1 MDLLNKR
8 NSDSQD
14 KSQNKKITPI
24 KYIDIQIYEQLKP
37 LRLPIILLI
46 VVMMIGTFGYI
57 LIDNFSL
64 IDALYQAGFTFTTVG
79 FGEIAPISN
88 GGRLFTIVLIIL
100 GFASFSF
107 AIGVLIDMI
116 NKGIIKKLI
125 KERQMLHQIARLKN
139 HFIICHHN
147 SYTIELAKQFRE
159 NHIPFVVVD
168 NSNQISEIAKKNR
181 YPYFVQGE
189 PHTETSILK
198 SCLSSAKG
206 IITLSENVADN
217 IAQIAI
223 TRLYEK
229 ELGIKKPFYIMSH
242 ANNESEAEKLK
253 KLGADSIVSASKLVA
268 ERLSAMSLHPDM
280 QNMIENFL
288 SRKDTSINIE
298 EIEIPEFS
306 WLKYK
311 KLKETRLRDITNV
324 SIVGIKDANDIFF
337 PMPKGDTLIGS
348 GSKLLVI
355 GTNEGIIDTKRLIRK
370 KQKPEELRY
379 V

>member
-1 MDLLNKR
+1 MGLF
-8 NSDSQD
+8 
-14 KSQNKKITPI
+14 KKKETNPLKNISPI
-24 KYIDIQIYEQLKP
+24 KVIDLQIYEQLKP
-37 LRLPIILLI
+37 LRLPVILLI

-57 LIDNFSL
+57 IIDNFSL

-88 GGRLFTIVLIIL
+88 AGRLFTIVLIIL
-100 GFASFSF
+100 GFATFSF

-116 NKGIIKKLI
+116 NKGIIKNLI
-125 KERQMLHQIARLKN
+125 KERIMLQQISRLKN

-147 SYTIELAKQFRE
+147 SYTIELAKQFKE

-168 NSNQISEIAKKNR
+168 NSPDIAQIAKQNR
-181 YPYFVQGE
+181 YPYYIQDE
-189 PHTETSILK
+189 PHTEASILK

-206 IITLSENVADN
+206 IVTLSENVADN
-217 IAQIAI
+217 IAQIVT

-242 ANNESEAEKLK
+242 ANNESEAERLK
-253 KLGADSIVSASKLVA
+253 KLGANSVVSASKLVA
-268 ERLSAMSLHPDM
+268 QRLSAMSLHPDM
-280 QNMIENFL
+280 QNMIEGFL
-288 SRKDTSINIE
+288 AKKDTSLNIE
-298 EIEIPEFS
+298 EIVVPDHS
-306 WLKYK
+306 WLRFK
-311 KLKETRLRDITNV
+311 KLKDARLRSYANV
-324 SIVGIKDANDIFF
+324 SIIGIRDMNDIFI
-337 PMPKGDTLIGS
+337 PMPKVDVLIGS

-355 GTNEGIIDTKRLIRK
+355 GTNENILDAKRLIRK

>member
-1 MDLLNKR
+1 MDILNQNSTTPLNYSR
-8 NSDSQD
+8 N
-14 KSQNKKITPI
+14 KIEPI
-24 KYIDIQIYEQLKP
+24 KHIDAQIYEQLKP
-37 LRLPIILLI
+37 LRLPLVLI
-46 VVMMIGTFGYI
+46 TIVMMIGTLGYI
-57 LIDNFSL
+57 IIDNFSL
-64 IDALYQAGFTFTTVG
+64 IDALYQTGFTFTTVG

-125 KERQMLHQIARLKN
+125 KERQMLHQIIRLKN

-168 NSNQISEIAKKNR
+168 NSPEIAEIAKQNK
-181 YPYFVQGE
+181 YPYFIQGE
-189 PHTETSILK
+189 PHTETSIIK

-206 IITLSENVADN
+206 VITLSENVADN
-217 IAQIAI
+217 IAQIVI

-229 ELGIKKPFYIMSH
+229 ELGIKKPFHIMSH
-242 ANNESEAEKLK
+242 ANNESETERLK

-268 ERLSAMSLHPDM
+268 QRLNVMSLHPDM
-280 QNMIENFL
+280 QSMIENFL
-288 SRKDTSINIE
+288 SKKETSINIE

-306 WLKYK
+306 WLKFK
-311 KLKETRLRDITNV
+311 KIKETKLRDITNV
-324 SIVGIKDANDIFF
+324 SIVGIKDANNTFI
-337 PMPKGDTLIGS
+337 PMPRGDTLIGS
-348 GSKLLVI
+348 ESKLLVI
-355 GTNEGIIDTKRLIRK
+355 GTNEGIINTKRLIKK
-370 KQKPEELRY
+370 KQKPEELEY